1 MTARFVLTVATVLGV
16 LATAL
21 PLGAA
26 SLRVSE
32 GPQIQLT
39 MDAAEY
45 GDSVW
50 VAPGQYDI
58 YPLRMRNGITL
69 LAEGSVEETI
79 LRNGQFSVIQ
89 AEDLDSLTVIEGFT
103 LDGVNAAEGVMS
115 AENSRLTVRN
125 CIVQNGWSGVRSMY
139 GQVRV
144 EDCRIRDCQ
153 NGVYFYESAGA
164 ILRNDIQRCIR
175 GINIVNSN
183 PTVARNVI
191 ARNSVGVAVSKHSD
205 PSIGGS
211 LATANRIFENPGG
224 NIFNQAYLKRFSIRT
239 MEPMT
244 LKVSYN
250 YWGSDCPDT
259 SKFRGLVEWSPWVD
273 ETGTKSLDS
282 CPPSPASE

>member
-1 MTARFVLTVATVLGV
+1 MRARLALIVGTACGA
-16 LATAL
+16 LALAL

-32 GPQIQLT
+32 GSQIQHT
-39 MDAAEY
+39 IDSATY

-50 VAPGQYDI
+50 VAPGKYDI

-69 LAEGSVEETI
+69 LAEGSAEETI

-89 AEDLDSLTVIEGFT
+89 AEDLDSLTVVEGFT
-103 LDGVNAAEGVMS
+103 LDGVKAAEGVLS

-125 CIVQNGWSGVRSMY
+125 CIVKNGWSGVRSMY
-139 GQVRV
+139 GDVRV
-144 EDCRIRDCQ
+144 EECRIHDCQ
-153 NGVYFYESAGA
+153 NGVYFYESGGS
-164 ILRNDIQRCIR
+164 ILGNDIQRCIR
-175 GINIVNSN
+175 GINIVSSN
-183 PTVARNVI
+183 PRIVRNMI
-191 ARNSVGVAVSKHSD
+191 ARNSVGIAVSKHSD

-211 LATANRIFENPGG
+211 IATANRIYENPGG

-244 LKVSYN
+244 LKVSFN

-273 ETGTKSLDS
+273 ETGTRSLES
-282 CPPSPASE
+282 CPSSTSD